1 MESADP
7 QRSSV
12 QHRELAS
19 TLDSIGSARDFVA
32 EVLTDPTSVPPV
44 DPALIADVQLV
55 VSELVT
61 NALTHG
67 AGAADLALSLTSSQV
82 HCSVT
87 SAVVDAASPAA
98 PSAPSAPAALARS
111 GRGLAIV
118 NALAD
123 SVATLVDQSTWTVN
137 CGFLRR

>member
-12 QHRELAS
+12 QHREFAS

-32 EVLTDPTSVPPV
+32 EVLADPTSVPPV
-44 DPALIADVQLV
+44 DAALIADVQLV

-67 AGAADLALSLTSSQV
+67 AGPAGLALSLTSSEV
-82 HCSVT
+82 TCSVT
-87 SAVVDAASPAA
+87 SAVVHAELPAA
-98 PSAPSAPAALARS
+98 PSVPAASARS

-118 NALAD
+118 NAVAD